1 MAGGTAATT
10 LSVATF
16 ERVVPKS
23 LVSRARSLRPFMRK
37 VVLRLAVQSVLVVR
51 PQGAATSL
59 TSAGSAGSRSRS
71 HGGSFRK
78 HSGAPG
84 GSPNLSGKEP
94 RSTQLCPPSKLASQA
109 CRVDG
114 LGVSTRKSGTGMP
127 SATVWLLG

>member
-16 ERVVPKS
+16 ETVVPKS
-23 LVSRARSLRPFMRK
+23 LVSRARGLRPFMPGRAQ
-37 VVLRLAVQSVLVVR
+37 VGRAVGVG
-51 PQGAATSL
+51 GAAAGRRHLADEAPDRQAAAVARMADRSGSTAAPRRIAEL
-59 TSAGSAGSRSRS
+59 T
-71 HGGSFRK
+71 
-78 HSGAPG
+78 
-84 GSPNLSGKEP
+84 GKEP

-114 LGVSTRKSGTGMP
+114 LGVSTRNSGTGMP